1 MGDRDT
7 AHTDDMVEGGGAA
20 NGHNTEQ
27 NQSSEEEK
35 GDERREDAWERGR
48 EDGRGEGR
56 RGNRSGLHPTE
67 LQDGTGSGDDAK
79 ESADTCV

>member
-20 NGHNTEQ
+20 NTEQ

-35 GDERREDAWERGR
+35 NGDERREDAWERGR

-56 RGNRSGLHPTE
+56 RSNRSGLHPTE